1 MTGRA
6 RGCAGTPGPAPA
18 ASVALHH
25 GTGPPP
31 SGDILE
37 GMQAASEQIT
47 HLAEVWAHGWALAR
61 DVGAPTRLG
70 QAHRL
75 EVGLPQH
82 RVRYVVASA
91 RALAWHAPA
100 FSGPGTVVKVFGP
113 RPEAVAA
120 LGPGW
125 RVGRGEVLMSAPL
138 SAGCDPAP
146 EPYRLQIQSQGGT
159 HRALALSG
167 RGEPAAEAWAALHG
181 GHAVFDRVCTAPAH
195 RRRGLGRAL
204 MGVLGRISADQG
216 AERGVL
222 VATQAGRA
230 LYRSLGWQEHCEVT
244 PALRPEG
251 VLTDS

>member
-1 MTGRA
+1 
-6 RGCAGTPGPAPA
+6 
-18 ASVALHH
+18 
-25 GTGPPP
+25 
-31 SGDILE
+31 
-37 GMQAASEQIT
+37 MQAASEQIT

-61 DVGAPTRLG
+61 DVGAPTRSG

-91 RALAWHAPA
+91 RALARHAP
-100 FSGPGTVVKVFGP
+100 SWNGPGTVVKVFGP

-120 LGPGW
+120 LGSGW
-125 RVGRGEVLMSAPL
+125 RVGRGEVLMTAPL
-138 SAGCDPAP
+138 TARRDPAP

-159 HRALALSG
+159 HRALALTWQ
-167 RGEPAAEAWAALHG
+167 GEPAAEAWAALHG
-181 GHAVFDRVCTAPAH
+181 SHAVFDRVCTAPAH

-204 MGVLGRISADQG
+204 MGALGRISASQG

-251 VLTDS
+251 VLKGS

>member
-1 MTGRA
+1 
-6 RGCAGTPGPAPA
+6 
-18 ASVALHH
+18 
-25 GTGPPP
+25 
-31 SGDILE
+31 
-37 GMQAASEQIT
+37 MQAASEQIT

-61 DVGAPTRLG
+61 DVGAPTRLE

-91 RALAWHAPA
+91 RALARHVPA
-100 FSGPGTVVKVFGP
+100 WRGPGTVVKVFGP

-125 RVGRGEVLMSAPL
+125 RVGRGEVLMTAPL
-138 SAGCDPAP
+138 GRGGDPAP

-159 HRALALSG
+159 HRALAVTG
-167 RGEPAAEAWAALHG
+167 QGEPAAEAWAALHG
-181 GHAVFDRVCTAPAH
+181 RHAVFDRVCTAPAH

-204 MGVLGRISADQG
+204 MGALGRISAGQG

-222 VATQAGRA
+222 VATEAGRG
-230 LYRSLGWQEHCEVT
+230 LYGSLGWREHCEVT
-244 PALRPEG
+244 PALCPEG
-251 VLTDS
+251 GLTRP

>member
-1 MTGRA
+1 
-6 RGCAGTPGPAPA
+6 
-18 ASVALHH
+18 
-25 GTGPPP
+25 
-31 SGDILE
+31 
-37 GMQAASEQIT
+37 MQAASEQIT

-61 DVGAPTRLG
+61 DVGAPTRSG

-91 RALAWHAPA
+91 RVLAWHVPA
-100 FSGPGTVVKVFGP
+100 WRGPGTVVKVFGP

-125 RVGRGEVLMSAPL
+125 RVGRSEVLMTAPL
-138 SAGCDPAP
+138 SVWRDPAP

-230 LYRSLGWQEHCEVT
+230 LYRSLGWQERCEVT